1 MNVFGF
7 LFGNNGG
14 AKVRQL
20 EEEIERLKE
29 KEVRGLKKEVREAR
43 SDELQHLD
51 NHFHSQESG
60 VRRNNDLPM
69 EFMKRA
75 VELDGGME
83 GGKKKGLSARD
94 AIRQSFREW
103 NEKALMN
110 QGLVWRASYE
120 QQAASTLFG
129 WRKKIKAG
137 NL

>member
-7 LFGNNGG
+7 LFGGNKET
-14 AKVRQL
+14 KVMQL
-20 EEEIERLKE
+20 ESEIERLKQR
-29 KEVRGLKKEVREAR
+29 EVRGLKKEIQEAR
-43 SDELQHLD
+43 SEELQHLD

-60 VRRNNDLPM
+60 VRKNNDLPM

-83 GGKKKGLSARD
+83 GGKKKGLSAKD

-103 NEKALMN
+103 NEKALMS

-120 QQAASTLFG
+120 QQAASTLYS